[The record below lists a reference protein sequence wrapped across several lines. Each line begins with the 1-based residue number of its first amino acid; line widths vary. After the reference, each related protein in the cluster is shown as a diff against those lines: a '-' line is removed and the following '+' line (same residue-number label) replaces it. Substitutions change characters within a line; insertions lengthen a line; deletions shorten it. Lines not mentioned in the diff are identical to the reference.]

1 MMKKLFIF
9 LVITSV
15 ALSLISCGGSR
26 KLGCPATAKNGQTK
40 TSNA

>member
-9 LVITSV
+9 LVISTV
-15 ALSLISCGGSR
+15 AVSLISCGGNR

-40 TSNA
+40 TANI